1 MDEQS
6 LSRAELATLHLLEIA
21 GVESFSLPEEHV
33 AHLTSL
39 GYVKQGFG
47 HKVYLTDLG
56 RSLLVQTPW
65 R

>member
-1 MDEQS
+1 MEERP

-21 GVESFSLPEEHV
+21 GVESFALPEEHV

-47 HKVYLTDLG
+47 HMVYLTDLG
-56 RSLLVQTPW
+56 RSFLVQVPW